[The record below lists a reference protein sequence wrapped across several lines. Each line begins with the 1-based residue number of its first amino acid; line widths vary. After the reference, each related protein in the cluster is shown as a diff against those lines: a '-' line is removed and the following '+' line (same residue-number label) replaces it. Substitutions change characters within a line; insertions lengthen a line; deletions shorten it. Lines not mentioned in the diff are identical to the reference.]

1 MTATACPTQSDLN
14 RLATGNVSDE
24 EAERLSGHLDACLPC
39 QTLLT
44 RLEQRA
50 YGAVMEL
57 AGVGKA
63 DVDGKEDAEF
73 GSLLARLDSRT
84 FPNCPIRGL
93 SPQTPPIQLSGF
105 SWQGLIASGGM
116 GQVWRAWDDRLNRVV
131 AIKMLH
137 HASSNSLGRFLREMR
152 VVAALDHPNIVRAL
166 HADEVDGVPYLVMEC
181 IAGANL
187 AEVER
192 TVAPLS
198 VADACELVRQMA
210 LGVSHFHVV
219 GQLIHRDIKPANAM
233 LSVDGT
239 VKLLDLGLAVFLERD
254 EHSTDLTSEG
264 NVLGT
269 LNYMSPEQLNNSR
282 DVDQRTDIY
291 ALGATLY
298 RLLAGETPHSRAVSL
313 LDRLQAAQ
321 CGDIAALQSLRPEV
335 PDALAEVVHR
345 ALAARRDD
353 RWPDANS
360 LAAALAPF
368 THGADLRGLSQVVSR
383 RQAEAETIEFAR
395 SPLSTI
401 PAASPAAQVPPRQ
414 ASRWK
419 WILTAAIVVA
429 LVACVWRAKVART
442 RRNVASTLRR
452 AEPAAGL
459 ESRVERR
466 GSRDKSQEPAMSST
480 PALDSR
486 PSTLDSLSSWLAG
499 RKILTVA
506 LDGSGEFSS
515 INSALRRLQPGQVVE
530 ILDRGPYTESLDIL
544 RPPPDTGLI
553 SRCDT
558 VIDGVPDS
566 LPRTVPK
573 FMSLHRVHFTTGF
586 RLHGLVFRSDDTR
599 DTTVIDGWSV
609 GGLVLERC
617 LVKLNDPRAEVSGN
631 DWFSV
636 PLVRLFQLRQHS
648 AETSPLP
655 IVIRESAFATPVEV
669 FLSDDASDLMITRN
683 WFNRSIYN
691 ALNITSVPDHH
702 GRHAIAIEG
711 NLFDGTASGTGMSIE
726 QDYSDREGQSLAVV
740 NNTFLGFSRG
750 WLHYKLLGQSDVIP
764 GTAILRNHFHTPL
777 GGIACTRMLAG
788 FPFDNDLATAAA
800 QTWRIAD
807 NSAHFQTKDS
817 GVIQQPG
824 GMKIWHTELLSLD
837 RTDRNYLRFPIDCP
851 LWLAEESGSA
861 RWIGAL
867 PPGPA
872 PVAGDWF
879 TNLLDRWNAVP
890 ETIHHA
896 PPP

>member
-137 HASSNSLGRFLREMR
+137 HASSKSLGRFLREMR

-530 ILDRGPYTESLDIL
+530 ILDCGPYTESLDIL

-566 LPRTVPK
+566 LPRTVSK
-573 FMSLHRVHFTTGF
+573 FMSLHRVHSTTGF

>member
-1 MTATACPTQSDLN
+1 MTATACPTRSDLN

-24 EAERLSGHLDACLPC
+24 EAERLSGHLDACLSC

-57 AGVGKA
+57 AGIGKA
-63 DVDGKEDAEF
+63 DADGKEDAEF

-137 HASSNSLGRFLREMR
+137 HASSKSLGRFLREMR

-254 EHSTDLTSEG
+254 EHSADLTSEG

-298 RLLAGETPHSRAVSL
+298 RLLAGEAPHSRAVSL

-452 AEPAAGL
+452 AEPSKFDPESKATSNHSSDVAPKGSSRRSVTATL
-459 ESRVERR
+459 E
-466 GSRDKSQEPAMSST
+466 P
-480 PALDSR
+480 PPLD
-486 PSTLDSLSSWLAG
+486 DWLAG

-506 LDGSGEFSS
+506 LDGSAEFSS

-566 LPRTVPK
+566 LPRTVSK
-573 FMSLHRVHFTTGF
+573 FMSLHRVHSTTGF

-691 ALNITSVPDHH
+691 ALNITSIPDHH

-764 GTAILRNHFHTPL
+764 GTASLRNHFHTPL

-788 FPFDNDLATAAA
+788 FPLDNDLATAAA

-824 GMKIWHTELLSLD
+824 GMKIWHTELLSLE

-851 LWLAEESGSA
+851 LWLADDYGA
-861 RWIGAL
+861 RPWIGAL

-879 TNLLDRWNAVP
+879 TNLLNRWNAVP

>member
-57 AGVGKA
+57 AGIGKA

-137 HASSNSLGRFLREMR
+137 HASSKSLGRFLREMR

-254 EHSTDLTSEG
+254 EHSADLTSEG

-298 RLLAGETPHSRAVSL
+298 RLLAGEAPHSRAVSL

-442 RRNVASTLRR
+442 LRNVASTLRR

-566 LPRTVPK
+566 LPRTVSK
-573 FMSLHRVHFTTGF
+573 FMSLHRVHSTTGF

-648 AETSPLP
+648 PETSLPP

-683 WFNRSIYN
+683 WFNRSIYGS
-691 ALNITSVPDHH
+691 LNITSTPDHH
-702 GRHAIAIEG
+702 GHHAIVVAS
-711 NLFDGTASGTGMSIE
+711 NLFDGTSSGTGMSAAP
-726 QDYSDREGQSLAVV
+726 DYSDREGQSLEIV
-740 NNTFLGFSRG
+740 NNTFIAFGRAH
-750 WLHYKLLGQSDVIP
+750 LHHKLLKQADVVP
-764 GTAILRNHFHTPL
+764 DTMLRRNHFHTPL
-777 GGIACTRMLAG
+777 AGIACTRVVG
-788 FPFDNDLATAAA
+788 GTPFDSEMAAA
-800 QTWRIAD
+800 ASRSWQIAE
-807 NSAHFQTKDS
+807 NSAHFRGNDP

-824 GMKIWHTELLSLD
+824 GMKIWHTELLSLE

-851 LWLAEESGSA
+851 LWLAEASGSA